1 MPINVSTVYDRERI
15 LRLNNY
21 FARSKFVFWIVM
33 GIASLLVMVSFTLLA
48 ILDALS
54 FQIWACLIS
63 VIFIDILY
71 LFSYLVLP
79 CIALNKN
86 KSLNVKITYS
96 FDTDSFQLN
105 AVNEHMNENMTA
117 KYTMLT
123 KVVKENTD
131 LYMFISNRQAYVVD
145 LSGLSEE
152 QIEILKETMEKH
164 IRPNKIKWKR

>member
-15 LRLNNY
+15 LRLKNY

-33 GIASLLVMVSFTLLA
+33 GIASLLVFASFTLLA

-79 CIALNKN
+79 RIALNKN

-117 KYTMLT
+117 KYTMLI

-152 QIEILKETMEKH
+152 QCDALKETMEKH

>member
-21 FARSKFVFWIVM
+21 FAHSKFVFWIVM
-33 GIASLLVMVSFTLLA
+33 GIASLLVMASFTLLA
-48 ILDALS
+48 ILDTLS

-79 CIALNKN
+79 LIALNKN

-117 KYTMLT
+117 KYTMLI

-152 QIEILKETMEKH
+152 QIEMLKETMEKH

>member
-33 GIASLLVMVSFTLLA
+33 GIASLLVMASFTLLA

-79 CIALNKN
+79 RIALNKN

-117 KYTMLT
+117 KYTMLI

-145 LSGLSEE
+145 LSGLSKE
-152 QIEILKETMEKH
+152 QIEILKETMEMH
-164 IRPNKIKWKR
+164 IKPNKIKWKR

>member
-33 GIASLLVMVSFTLLA
+33 GIASLLVMASFTLLA

-79 CIALNKN
+79 RIALNKN

-117 KYTMLT
+117 KYTMLI

-152 QIEILKETMEKH
+152 QIEILKETMEMH

>member
-33 GIASLLVMVSFTLLA
+33 GIASLLVMASFTLLA

-79 CIALNKN
+79 RIALNKN

-117 KYTMLT
+117 KYTMLI

>member
-33 GIASLLVMVSFTLLA
+33 GIASLLVMASFTLLA

-79 CIALNKN
+79 HIALNKN

-117 KYTMLT
+117 KYTMLI

-152 QIEILKETMEKH
+152 QIEMLKETMEKH

>member
-1 MPINVSTVYDRERI
+1 MPINISTVYDRERI

-33 GIASLLVMVSFTLLA
+33 GIASLLVMASFTLLA

-54 FQIWACLIS
+54 FQIWACLIL
-63 VIFIDILY
+63 VIFIDILH

-79 CIALNKN
+79 RIALNKN

-117 KYTMLT
+117 KYTMLI

-152 QIEILKETMEKH
+152 QIEMLKETMEKH